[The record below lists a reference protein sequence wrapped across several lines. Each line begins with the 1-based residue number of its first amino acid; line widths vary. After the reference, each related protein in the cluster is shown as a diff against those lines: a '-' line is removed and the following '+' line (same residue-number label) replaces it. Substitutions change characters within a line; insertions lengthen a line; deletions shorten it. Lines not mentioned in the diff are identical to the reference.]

1 MKSIALQLKLA
12 AVAISVSAALAACGG
27 SSPHNA
33 APKVVAIADQSLDQ
47 DTPTAPLSV
56 MVSDVETPA
65 DKLQITLATSDPAV
79 IPMDGLQLSGSGGSR
94 LLTVTPA
101 QGATGTATVSLVV
114 IDAAGASTTSS
125 FKVTVKPVL
134 AQFAALSKTLYAQP
148 ANADPQRVDNVTF
161 TFDVDDD
168 PDAFDMLLGQ

>member
-1 MKSIALQLKLA
+1 MKSIVQHWKIT
-12 AVAISVSAALAACGG
+12 AVAFSAAAALAACGG

-33 APKVVAIADQSLDQ
+33 APKVATIADQSLDQ

-79 IPMDGLQLSGSGGSR
+79 IPMDGLQLAGSGGSR
-94 LLTVTPA
+94 TLTVTPA
-101 QGATGTATVSLVV
+101 QGVTGTATVSLVV

-134 AQFAALSKTLYAQP
+134 AQFGALSKSLYAQ
-148 ANADPQRVDNVTF
+148 ADTADPQRVDNVTF
-161 TFDVDDD
+161 TFDADDD